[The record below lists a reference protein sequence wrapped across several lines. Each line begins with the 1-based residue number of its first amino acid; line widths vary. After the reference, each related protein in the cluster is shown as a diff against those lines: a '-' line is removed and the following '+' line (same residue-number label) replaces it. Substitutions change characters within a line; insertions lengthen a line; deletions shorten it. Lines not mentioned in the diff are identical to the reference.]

1 MESIVM
7 NQPIQL
13 KRTLS
18 FSQLLFYG
26 LGTMVGGGFYALI
39 GKVAGEAGMATPI
52 AFLISGLL
60 AFLNAFTF
68 AELSARLPF
77 SAGEA
82 HYVDQ
87 AFQRQWLTRAVGFL
101 VIITGVVS
109 AATLSVATI
118 GFLQD
123 LLPIPEALGII
134 LLVIAMGA
142 IAAWG
147 IGESVFL
154 VVMITFIEIGALI
167 IVAFMAGAE
176 IESVSQQ
183 LPQIWQ
189 DLSGAALIGIMAGAF
204 LSFYAFLGFED
215 MVNMAEEVKDA
226 PRTLPK
232 AILLSVALTTVLY
245 IIVSSIAV
253 MVISPT
259 ALSQANTPFAAIIGN
274 TGLMAVVMVFVSLLT
289 GINGALVQIIMGSRV
304 AYGMAKRGQAP
315 ALFAKVHPTSQ
326 TPLYATFVISMIVL
340 ILALFFPLVTLA
352 KATSTI
358 ILMIFFLLNLALLR
372 IKIRGDVTP
381 EHVPSYPAI
390 LPIFAGL
397 GCLGVLLFNA
407 WRLV

>member
-1 MESIVM
+1 MM
-7 NQPIQL
+7 NQTTQL
-13 KRTLS
+13 KRTLT
-18 FSQLLFYG
+18 FPQLLFYG

-60 AFLNAFTF
+60 ALLNAFTF

-82 HYVDQ
+82 RYVDQ
-87 AFQRQWLTRAVGFL
+87 AFGRQWLTRIVGFL

-123 LLPIPEALGII
+123 LISVPETIGII
-134 LLVIAMGA
+134 LLVIAMGT

-147 IGESVFL
+147 VGESVLL
-154 VVMITFIEIGALI
+154 VVIITFIEIGALI
-167 IVAFMAGAE
+167 VVAIMAGGE
-176 IESVSQQ
+176 IESVPQQ

-189 DLSGAALIGIMAGAF
+189 DLSSTALIGIMAGAF

-232 AILLSVALTTVLY
+232 AILLSVLLATTLY
-245 IIVSSIAV
+245 VIVSSIAV
-253 MVISPT
+253 MVIQPNEL
-259 ALSQANTPFAAIIGN
+259 AQANTPFAAIIGN
-274 TGLMAVVMVFVSLLT
+274 TGMMAVVMVFVSLLT

-315 ALFAKVHPTSQ
+315 ALFAKVHPKSQ
-326 TPLYATFVISMIVL
+326 TPLYATLLVSTIVL
-340 ILALFFPLVTLA
+340 LLALFFPLVTLA

-372 IKIRGDVTP
+372 IKLRGDMAP
-381 EHVPSYPAI
+381 ENVPEYPII
-390 LPIFAGL
+390 LPTLAGL
-397 GCLGVLLFNA
+397 GCMSVLLFNA
-407 WRLV
+407 WQLI

>member
-1 MESIVM
+1 MESIAM
-7 NQPIQL
+7 NQPTQL
-13 KRTLS
+13 KRTLT
-18 FSQLLFYG
+18 FPQLLFYG

-52 AFLISGLL
+52 AFLMSGLL
-60 AFLNAFTF
+60 ALLNAFTF

-87 AFQRQWLTRAVGFL
+87 AFRRQWLTRVVGFL

-123 LLPIPEALGII
+123 IIQIPEVIGII
-134 LLVIAMGA
+134 LLVIAMGI

-147 IGESVFL
+147 VGESVLL
-154 VVMITFIEIGALI
+154 VVIITFIEIGALI
-167 IVAFMAGAE
+167 VVAIMAGSE
-176 IESVSQQ
+176 IESVPQQ
-183 LPQIWQ
+183 LPHIWQ

-232 AILLSVALTTVLY
+232 AILLSVLLATTLY
-245 IIVSSIAV
+245 VIVSSIAV
-253 MVISPT
+253 MVIQPNEL
-259 ALSQANTPFAAIIGN
+259 AQANTPFAAIIGN
-274 TGLMAVVMVFVSLLT
+274 TGMMAVVMVFVSLLT
-289 GINGALVQIIMGSRV
+289 GINGALVQIIMGARV

-315 ALFAKVHPTSQ
+315 ALLAKVHPKSQ
-326 TPLYATFVISMIVL
+326 TPLHATLLVSAIVL
-340 ILALFFPLVTLA
+340 MLALFFPLVTLA

-372 IKIRGDVTP
+372 IKFRGDAAP
-381 EHVPSYPAI
+381 EYVPKYPII
-390 LPIFAGL
+390 LPILAGS
-397 GCLGVLLFNA
+397 GCLSVLLFNA
-407 WRLV
+407 WQVI